1 VPTLRQI
8 NSSFTIDQPAPR
20 RLKVVWIVAG
30 RQIMASRWA
39 ASALDWWQEAG
50 VDMIVGETPRD
61 WLSAKSA
68 AAPIPAPPAPAA
80 LPDTLEAFHDWLATT
95 ADLPFVAPSVR
106 RDRPVG
112 DPASGLMVLVDMPS
126 AEGGLLTGEGGAL
139 FDRMLVAIG
148 RSRETIYLASLSPI
162 RTPTGIIDGKHA
174 ARLGEIARHH
184 IGLVA
189 PRTLLLFGD
198 ICGKVLVGAPVA
210 GARGKWHEIQTAKG
224 PVKTL
229 VTIKPEKLND
239 MPGMK
244 KLAWADLQMLMEEL
258 K

>member
-1 VPTLRQI
+1 MTSI
-8 NSSFTIDQPAPR
+8 
-20 RLKVVWIVAG
+20 
-30 RQIMASRWA
+30 WA

-50 VDMIVGETPRD
+50 VDTVVGEAARD
-61 WLSAKSA
+61 WLNPKAK
-68 AAPIPAPPAPAA
+68 AAPAEAAPAPAL
-80 LPDTLEAFHDWLATT
+80 LPDTLDAFRDWLA
-95 ADLPFVAPSVR
+95 ASAELPFAAPSVR
-106 RDRPVG
+106 RDLPAG
-112 DPASGLMVLVDMPS
+112 DPDSGLMVMVDMPS
-126 AEGGLLTGEGGAL
+126 PEGGLLAGEAGAL

-162 RTPTGIIDGKHA
+162 RTPTGIIDDKYL
-174 ARLGEIARHH
+174 ARLGDVARHH

-189 PRTLLLFGD
+189 PKTLLVFGD
-198 ICGKVLVGAPVA
+198 ICGKALVGATVA
-210 GARGKWHEIQTAKG
+210 GARGKWHDIPTESG
-224 PVKTL
+224 PIKTL

>member
-1 VPTLRQI
+1 MG
-8 NSSFTIDQPAPR
+8 S
-20 RLKVVWIVAG
+20 G
-30 RQIMASRWA
+30 WA

-50 VDMIVGETPRD
+50 VDVIVGETPRD
-61 WLSAKSA
+61 WLSAKA
-68 AAPIPAPPAPAA
+68 KAAPIPSAPAPAP
-80 LPDTLEAFHDWLATT
+80 LPDTLAAFHDWLATT
-95 ADLPFVAPSVR
+95 ADLPFAAPTAR
-106 RDRPVG
+106 RERPVG

-126 AEGGLLTGEGGAL
+126 PEGGLIAGEAGAL
-139 FDRMLVAIG
+139 FDRMLNAIG

-162 RTPTGIIDGKHA
+162 RTPSGIIEDKYA
-174 ARLGEIARHH
+174 ARLGEVARHH

-189 PRTLLLFGD
+189 PKTLLMFGD
-198 ICGKVLVGAPVA
+198 ICGKALVGAPVA
-210 GARGKWHEIQTAKG
+210 GARGRWHEISTAKG
-224 PVKTL
+224 PIKAL